1 MTVRTGDPALARRGA
16 RLASGLR
23 WRGGESFEKQNGHH
37 RTRSEKEHAMM
48 FAFALAIVGIAVLKT
63 LELAAAR
70 AR

>member
-1 MTVRTGDPALARRGA
+1 
-16 RLASGLR
+16 LR
-23 WRGGESFEKQNGHH
+23 WRWVEQLRKRTAAPE

-48 FAFALAIVGIAVLKT
+48 FAFALAIVGIAVLGS

>member
-1 MTVRTGDPALARRGA
+1 VALPAA

-23 WRGGESFEKQNGHH
+23 WRGVEQLRKRTAAPD

-48 FAFALAIVGIAVLKT
+48 FAFALAIVGIAVLGS